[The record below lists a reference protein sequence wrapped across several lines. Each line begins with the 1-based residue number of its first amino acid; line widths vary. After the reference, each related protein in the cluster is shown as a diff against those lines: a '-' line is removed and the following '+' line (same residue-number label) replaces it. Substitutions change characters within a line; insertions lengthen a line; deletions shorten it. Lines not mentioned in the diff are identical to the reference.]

1 MPKEITGYNT
11 LQRRPTFAMYYGTV
25 GTGNTP
31 GQRMKMNFMSSFG
44 HPIKNDETFDYVEV
58 KGTSSMYP
66 NSDFCFSFG
75 PQFGEVANRRGK
87 LRQSLGKHYT
97 KQKYG
102 GIFYFDADPLKM
114 YDIPNVLPRVRI
126 AYGSIWP
133 DKAEYFLK
141 GNASRWDKI
150 KSQKNIVLKDYNYS
164 NQGEF
169 IYICCNR
176 GSGGYSAKGKNAC
189 EWAIETTNELR
200 KYTARPIIIRQHS
213 STSYASYSDDFY
225 KLQKF
230 ARENSNVKIE
240 SPSDIGNYPNIIE
253 QTKKAHSVIVYT
265 STAGVS
271 AIVEGKP
278 LYVLGNWS
286 YLYSMNHGDL
296 SEIENPNLNMH
307 SQRERFF
314 DYYSRCHFNKNELR
328 KGLYWNRIRG
338 RLLSEWKK
346 L

>member
-75 PQFGEVANRRGK
+75 PQFGDVTNRRGK

-141 GNASRWDKI
+141 GNTSRWDKI
-150 KSQKNIVLKDYNYS
+150 KSQKNIRLQDYNE
-164 NQGEF
+164 NGDF

-189 EWAIETTNELR
+189 DWSIETSKEVR
-200 KYTARPIIIRQHS
+200 KYSDRPIIIRQHS
-213 STSYASYSDDFY
+213 STSYKEYTDDFY
-225 KLQKF
+225 RLHKF
-230 ARENSNVKIE
+230 ARENKNIKIE
-240 SPSDIGNYPNIIE
+240 SPSDLSNYPNIIE
-253 QTKKAHSVIVYT
+253 QTKKCHSVIVYT

-278 LYVLGNWS
+278 LYVLGDWS
-286 YLYSMNHGDL
+286 YLYPMNHGEL
-296 SEIENPNLNMH
+296 SEIENPNLNMY

-314 DYYSRCHFNKNELR
+314 DHYSRCHFNPNELK
-328 KGLYWNRIRG
+328 KGLYWNRVRE
-338 RLLSEWKK
+338 RLLEEWKK
-346 L
+346 YT